1 MKIDFHIHGKLTKK
15 VDFLGDYLLSM
26 IEAAQK
32 DGLTAI
38 TLTEH
43 FNTKR
48 FEDIYDWLDQHY
60 TYTND
65 CYDISGFR
73 VFAGME
79 VDVKDGGHILVTA
92 GREAIRS
99 MRRHLEAHVAKDC
112 FIELANLFELIA
124 KYDSL
129 VIGAH
134 PLRKSNPLAQ
144 HPLDLLKKFDAFD
157 LNSRD
162 LHEYG
167 LLEMEAKVRALAA
180 EAAIPVVAGS
190 DAHHPLQAGAVM
202 NEFEADC
209 TTIAAL
215 KREIRSQRYQIQISP
230 CLDTKV
236 AAAEIVKPLLVEQLN
251 APANVHA

>member
-1 MKIDFHIHGKLTKK
+1 MKIDFHIHGKLSKK
-15 VDFLGDYLLSM
+15 ADFSGDYLLSM

-48 FEDIYDWLDQHY
+48 FDEIYDWLDQHY
-60 TYTND
+60 AYADD

-73 VFAGME
+73 LFAGME

-92 GREAIRS
+92 SREAIRS
-99 MRRHLEAHVAKDC
+99 MRRHLEAYVKKDC
-112 FIELANLFELIA
+112 FIQLADLFELTA
-124 KYDSL
+124 RHDAL

-144 HPLDLLKKFDAFD
+144 HPLDLLKEFDAFD

-162 LHEYG
+162 LHENG
-167 LLEMEAKVRALAA
+167 ALEMEAAVRALAA
-180 EAAIPVVAGS
+180 EVEVPVVAGS

-202 NEFEADC
+202 NAFEADC

-215 KREIRSQRYQIQISP
+215 KYEIRNQRYQIQIST

-236 AAAEIVKPLLVEQLN
+236 EAAEIIKPLLVEKLN
-251 APANVHA
+251 APANAHA